1 MVLQRLLAAACLWV
15 WLLATACTDRDTGSS
30 QGNVLSLD
38 LGGSY
43 RSLSQDLRTNK
54 PKAKPKVVPPAPIR
68 PLAPPT
74 PRRVT
79 PPRPEFVVIRLS
91 EGQTLYG
98 LCESKL
104 GSGNRWREIA
114 KFNGWSET
122 EANQLKTGQTVK
134 LPLR

>member
-1 MVLQRLLAAACLWV
+1 MVLQRLLAAGCLWV
-15 WLLATACTDRDTGSS
+15 GFSASACTDQGIDSS

-43 RSLSQDLRTNK
+43 GSLSQDLRNTK
-54 PKAKPKVVPPAPIR
+54 PKAKPKVVM
-68 PLAPPT
+68 PT
-74 PRRVT
+74 PIHPATSPTPPRIT
-79 PPRPEFVVIRLS
+79 PPRPEFIVIRLS

-104 GSGNRWREIA
+104 GNGNRWREIA
-114 KFNGWSET
+114 KFNGWSES
-122 EANQLKTGQTVK
+122 EANQLKTDQAVK